1 MIYAPLDETAMGLV
15 LKNDE
20 PDFVALLPSGFA
32 VSPDGPAGLLNGGNA
47 AGSLLTVS
55 FQILLNAA
63 PAERISLASI
73 STINSLIAFT
83 IERIKSA
90 VSCDDT

>member
-15 LKNDE
+15 LKDGA
-20 PDFVALLPSGFA
+20 PDFAALLPSGFA
-32 VSPDGPAGLLNGGNA
+32 VFPDGPAGLLNGGNL

-55 FQILLNAA
+55 FQILLNTA
-63 PAERISLASI
+63 PSERISLASI

-83 IERIKSA
+83 VERIKSA
-90 VSCDDT
+90 VSCDDP